1 MKLKNLGSFKE
12 NIRLNKNFKMK
23 GKTIPVITHAVNS
36 KDIFLKILK
45 EGKIDLPSKTKTRKI
60 TPIME
65 KYLGIE
71 DCIYLSGGF
80 TYNGDM
86 HQWPYSFIFKKEI
99 VSEKSIETYKAFLVS
114 QGWLRFLRKLRDE
127 DKEYLLKLR
136 KTRPKLRDLIDSLL
150 EDKSFDWPSVETEL
164 GDALGKWSKKEEYLN
179 FIRKFMKLKKLSNS
193 YSPKYIAKDYLLDH
207 NTKKIEIISRKPIEL
222 KNKYLLGFYIRGKV
236 SKEIND
242 YLSKNFKGKIIFDGK
257 KIAVI
262 K

>member
-12 NIRLNKNFKMK
+12 NIRLNKNFKTK
-23 GKTIPVITHAVNS
+23 RKTIPVITHAVNS

-45 EGKIDLPSKTKTRKI
+45 EGKIDLPSKTKSSKT

-65 KYLGIE
+65 KYLGLD

-99 VSEKSIETYKAFLVS
+99 TSEKSIETYKAFLVS
-114 QGWLRFLRKLRDE
+114 QGWLRFLRRLRDE
-127 DKEYLLKLR
+127 DKEYLFKLR
-136 KTRPKLRDLIDSLL
+136 KTRPKLRNLIDSLL
-150 EDKSFDWPSVETEL
+150 ENKSFDWPSVETEL
-164 GDALGKWSKKEEYLN
+164 GVALDQWSKKEEYIK
-179 FIRKFMKLKKLSNS
+179 FIRKFMKSKKLSNS

-222 KNKYLLGFYIRGKV
+222 KNKYLLGFYTKGEI
-236 SKEIND
+236 SKDIKSK
-242 YLSKNFKGKIIFDGK
+242 LAKNFKGKIIFDGE
-257 KIAVI
+257 KIEVI